1 VKVGDLVKVA
11 PKKIKHQSAVGVVIE
26 KTRYGG
32 IQAYFASVGKVLL
45 CSPANLELISE
56 SR

>member
-1 VKVGDLVKVA
+1 MKVGDLVKVA
-11 PKKIKHQSAVGVVIE
+11 PKKIKHQGAVGVVIE

>member
-1 VKVGDLVKVA
+1 MQVGDLVRIA
-11 PKKIKHQSAVGVVIE
+11 PQRIKYQGAVGVVIE

-32 IQAYFASVGKVLL
+32 IQAYFASVGRVLL